1 MAKPPDELPSGYRQG
16 LINALAIFIGFA
28 LVFLRYWAFE
38 APGEWT
44 LSSLVATVLM
54 GLALL
59 LQVFTL
65 YRALKVED
73 SLVSEYTKTTRWLF
87 ASIALMLASF
97 LAAGVAFSGVVAR

>member
-44 LSSLVATVLM
+44 LSSP
-54 GLALL
+54 
-59 LQVFTL
+59 
-65 YRALKVED
+65 
-73 SLVSEYTKTTRWLF
+73 
-87 ASIALMLASF
+87 ASPPS
-97 LAAGVAFSGVVAR
+97 